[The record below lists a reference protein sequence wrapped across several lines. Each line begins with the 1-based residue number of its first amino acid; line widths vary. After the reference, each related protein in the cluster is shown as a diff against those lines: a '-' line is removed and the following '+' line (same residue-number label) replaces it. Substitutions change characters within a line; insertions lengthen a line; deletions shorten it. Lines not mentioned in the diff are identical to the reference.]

1 MHTDPARPTSS
12 ESEVIDTIDLADGR
26 TMIVRPTSSADAE
39 RIFELY
45 GDLSIEDRHRR
56 FFGAFRPRLEWCRRW
71 ATVADRGG
79 FGVIA
84 VVTPRRTPRAGAG
97 RVAGQD
103 AAGRRAGERWRADA
117 AGEEVAGEAGYA
129 IRPDGDGDLAV
140 TVATPWR
147 GWLGPY
153 LLDVL
158 VRHAA
163 AVGLSNL
170 QADVLLENGPM
181 LSLLRR
187 RDPVAMAHDQDAVR
201 LSIGTIGPVASWPSR
216 ERRPRV
222 LVEVPGRRWAGEYA
236 ADSAGLATA
245 MCAGPAGRTRSGCP
259 VLEGGSCPLA
269 DAADAIVVLL
279 DPADDRTQQ
288 LIDSHRRNHPGT
300 PVLVRSKRSGRPVGA
315 PPTDEG
321 CVEIDADPAR
331 GVSQL
336 LSLIGSRDGAMSLEE
351 DAQG

>member
-1 MHTDPARPTSS
+1 
-12 ESEVIDTIDLADGR
+12 VIDTIDLADGR
-26 TMIVRPTSSADAE
+26 TMVVRPTSAADAE
-39 RIFELY
+39 RICALY

-84 VVTPRRTPRAGAG
+84 VVSPGRTAE
-97 RVAGQD
+97 
-103 AAGRRAGERWRADA
+103 GEV

-140 TVATPWR
+140 TVATAWR

-163 AVGLSNL
+163 KVGMTNL

-187 RDPVAMAHDQDAVR
+187 RDPVAMGHDDGAVR
-201 LSIGTIGPVASWPSR
+201 LSIGTTGSVSSWPAR

-222 LVEVPGRRWAGEYA
+222 LVEVPGRRWAGERL

-245 MCAGPAGRTRSGCP
+245 MCSGPAGRMRSGCP
-259 VLEGGSCPLA
+259 VLEGGRCPLA
-269 DAADAIVVLL
+269 DTADAIVVLL
-279 DPADDRTQQ
+279 DPDDERTQQ

-300 PVLVRSKRSGRPVGA
+300 PVLVRSKRSGQPVGA
-315 PPTDEG
+315 LEPTDEG
-321 CVEIDADPAR
+321 CLAIDDDATH

-336 LSLIGSRDGAMSLEE
+336 LSLIGSRADGSMSLEE
-351 DAQG
+351 DPQG

>member
-1 MHTDPARPTSS
+1 VRTNPGEPTSH
-12 ESEVIDTIDLADGR
+12 ESEVIESIDLADGR
-26 TMIVRPTSSADAE
+26 TMIVRQTSVADAE
-39 RIFELY
+39 LICALY

-84 VVTPRRTPRAGAG
+84 VVSPGRTSEGEGASEG
-97 RVAGQD
+97 V
-103 AAGRRAGERWRADA
+103 GEEV
-117 AGEEVAGEAGYA
+117 AGEEVAGEAGYGL
-129 IRPDGDGDLAV
+129 RPDGDGDLAV
-140 TVATPWR
+140 TVATAWR

-163 AVGLSNL
+163 AVGMTNL

-187 RDPVAMAHDQDAVR
+187 RDPVAMGHDDGAVR
-201 LSIGTIGPVASWPSR
+201 LSIGTTGPVPSWPAR

-222 LVEVPGRRWAGEYA
+222 LVEVPGRRWAGERL
-236 ADSAGLATA
+236 ADSAGFATA

-269 DAADAIVVLL
+269 DTADAIVVLL
-279 DPADDRTQQ
+279 DPDDERTQQ
-288 LIDSHRRNHPGT
+288 LIDSHRRDHPGT
-300 PVLVRSKRSGRPVGA
+300 PVLVRSKRSGQQDGVPHA
-315 PPTDEG
+315 STDEG
-321 CVEIDADPAR
+321 CVEIDADATH

-336 LSLIGSRDGAMSLEE
+336 LSLIGSRAAGSMSLEE
-351 DAQG
+351 DPEG